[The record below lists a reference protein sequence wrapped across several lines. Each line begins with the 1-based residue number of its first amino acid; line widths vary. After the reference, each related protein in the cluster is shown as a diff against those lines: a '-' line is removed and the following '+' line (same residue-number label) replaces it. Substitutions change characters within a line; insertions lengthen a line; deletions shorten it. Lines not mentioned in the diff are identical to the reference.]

1 MNNLFVYLRWM
12 TCSDS
17 IIGFLKDY
25 IEPLLQEVIPTGI
38 GELEL

>member
-1 MNNLFVYLRWM
+1 M

-25 IEPLLQEVIPTGI
+25 IEPLLQEVVPNGI
-38 GELEL
+38 GIIINHLIAHMLL